1 MKIYNPSTDEFEE
14 RDLTQDEYNNL
25 VKQLGKQNFKLAV
38 IEKILKLN
46 DTDVMINIIEQLAK
60 VN

>member
-1 MKIYNPSTDEFEE
+1 MKIYNPSTDELED
-14 RDLTQDEYNNL
+14 RDLTQDEYDGL
-25 VKQLGKQNFKLAV
+25 IKQLGKQNFKLAM

-46 DTDVMINIIEQLAK
+46 DTHIVINIIEQLAK